1 MSTMSPTEG
10 ALFELRAGATGQLDL
25 TVLSIQGREAMSRLY
40 RFDVTFAAELDPA
53 ALRRAVLG
61 KPAELSLLSPG
72 EGTYRRIR
80 GITASLVDLGTRDD
94 RGRSHHTL
102 RLVPRAWLLRKRRTS
117 RIFQDMT
124 VVDVVNK
131 VLDEHGVARRWK
143 AVRSYPKR
151 AYCVQYQ
158 ETDLDFVAR
167 LLSEDGVFFYFEEHE
182 RAGGSERAP
191 WEQRA
196 EVMILGDGAGAY
208 MPVPAADEESP
219 ASRPV
224 AGPGGPVRSPPV
236 VPYRAMAGGVGA
248 EEHVAAFR
256 RVSSVKTAAVR
267 HHDYDFERPML
278 DLTVSTLL
286 PVAGAAAGAAVT
298 GSLLDPAELPEDPER
313 LELYEHHGDHSNVE
327 EALDRAEVRLQQ
339 LRRRATSAKGE
350 GNCRRLAPGRTFRLE
365 GHLEPQ
371 LDGDHVVSR
380 VVHAGQTPGHVG
392 QGSSAEHAY
401 RCTFE
406 CAPASVPLRPAPPRR
421 RLVRAVES
429 AVVVGPGDQS
439 IYADEYGRI
448 KVQFHW
454 DREGKR
460 DERSSCWI
468 RLAQPWAGA
477 GYGFQFLP
485 RVGTEV
491 IVSFLGGDP
500 DRPVVVGSLYNRIHM
515 PPFPLPFAKTRSGI
529 RTSSTGDGGQ
539 GSGGGN
545 ELSFEDA
552 VGQEQ
557 IRVHARRDLVEE
569 VERDHRRVVRG
580 AEISEVAGGSSV
592 TVAGGQRTSVS
603 GASELVVA
611 GDRSVDVRGDDL
623 VTVEGDSVERRSG
636 DAEST
641 TTGDLRQT
649 VGGSASYR
657 LHGPVRVEAGDD
669 LLVGVDG
676 NHRLTVGVDGTQN
689 VSDTFV
695 FGDMTLSTTGS
706 IQIRAEEEITLT
718 CGGTSLRLTPEKLE
732 VLGKA
737 LHLFGGEEALVAGGK
752 AAAHLHDD
760 AELWAE
766 TIHAFSK
773 GGSLELTDSEARLGA
788 SKVKLGQPQSGK
800 PKEADA
806 PPDPEKKTV
815 KWRFAGLGLKPYAG
829 KKYHLLTCG
838 LRFEGETDGDGVVT
852 AEIPKEAR
860 SAEVILWV
868 GEYPGGARR
877 RYSIVIADEMPA
889 ASSETGARV
898 RLHALGYDVGLHS
911 PNPRAAMER
920 AVYQFQADRHESD
933 GLTVTGVLD
942 DATKHA
948 IEKVFGG

>member
-1 MSTMSPTEG
+1 MNTHSPTDTEG

-40 RFDVTFAAELDPA
+40 RFDVTFAAEVDPA
-53 ALRRAVLG
+53 ALRREILG

-80 GITASLVDLGTRDD
+80 GIAASLADLGTRDE

-102 RLVPRAWLLRKRRTS
+102 RLVPRAWLLRRRRTS
-117 RIFQDMT
+117 RIFQDMS

-131 VLDEHGVARRWK
+131 VLGEHGVARRWK
-143 AVRSYPKR
+143 TVRSYPKR

-158 ETDLDFVAR
+158 ETDLDFVTRVLA
-167 LLSEDGVFFYFEEHE
+167 EDGLFFFFEEHA
-182 RAGGSERAP
+182 RAGGAERAP
-191 WEQRA
+191 WEQQA
-196 EVMILGDGAGAY
+196 EVMILGDGTGAY
-208 MPVPAADEESP
+208 MPVPSAAESP
-219 ASRPV
+219 AGP
-224 AGPGGPVRSPPV
+224 PGGPARRLPI
-236 VPYRAMAGGVGA
+236 VPYRAMAGGLGA
-248 EEHVAAFR
+248 DEHVWAFGR
-256 RVSSVKTAAVR
+256 ESAVKTAAVR

-278 DLTVSTLL
+278 DLSVSTLL
-286 PVAGAAAGAAVT
+286 PVPGAAGSPGAAMA
-298 GSLLDPAELPEDPER
+298 SLDLGELPEAPER
-313 LELYEHHGDHSNVE
+313 LEDYDHHGDHSNVDD
-327 EALDRAEVRLQQ
+327 ARDRADVRLQQ
-339 LRRRATSAKGE
+339 LRRRAAVAKGE
-350 GNCRRLAPGRTFRLE
+350 GDCRRLAPGRTFRLE

-371 LDGDHVVSR
+371 IDGDHVITRAIHEGRSPG
-380 VVHAGQTPGHVG
+380 HAGQAT
-392 QGSSAEHAY
+392 SAEQAY
-401 RCTFE
+401 RCRFE
-406 CAPASVPLRPAPPRR
+406 CAPAKVPFRPAPARR
-421 RLVRAVES
+421 KLVRAVES
-429 AVVVGPGDQS
+429 AVVVGPDDQS
-439 IYADEYGRI
+439 IYTDEYGRI

-454 DREGKR
+454 DRDGKR
-460 DERSSCWI
+460 DERSSCWL

-477 GYGFQFLP
+477 GYGFQFIP

-491 IVSFLGGDP
+491 LVSFLGGDP
-500 DRPVVVGSLYNRIHM
+500 DRPVVVGSLYNRVHM

-552 VGQEQ
+552 AGKEQ
-557 IRVHARRDLVEE
+557 IRIHARRDFVEE
-569 VERDHRRVVRG
+569 VERDHKRVVRG
-580 AEISEVAGGSSV
+580 DEVAEVLGGSSV
-592 TVAGGQRTSVS
+592 TVAGGRRTAVG
-603 GASELVVA
+603 GASDLVVA

-623 VTVEGDSVERRSG
+623 VTVEGDSIDRRTGDVES
-636 DAEST
+636 D
-641 TTGDLRQT
+641 TTGNLRRT
-649 VGGSASYR
+649 VSGAASGR
-657 LHGPVRVEAGDD
+657 FRGPVRVDAGDD
-669 LLVGVDG
+669 LVVAVDG
-676 NHRLTVGVDGTQN
+676 NHRLTVGVDGAEN

-695 FGDMTLSTTGS
+695 FGTMTLSATGG

-732 VLGKA
+732 ALGKA
-737 LHLFGGEEALVAGGK
+737 LHLVGGEEALVTGGK

-760 AELWAE
+760 AELWAD

-773 GGSLELTDSEARLGA
+773 GASLELTASEARLGG

-815 KWRFAGLGLKPYAG
+815 KWRFADVAFKPYSG

-838 LRFEGETDGDGVVT
+838 QRFEGETDGDGVVT

-860 SAEVILWV
+860 SAELILWV

-877 RYSIVIADEMPA
+877 RYSIVIADELPD
-889 ASSETGARV
+889 ASSDAGARV

-911 PNPRAAMER
+911 PNPRTAFER
-920 AVYQFQADRHESD
+920 AVYQFQADHHEGD
-933 GLTVTGVLD
+933 GLTVTGALD
-942 DATKHA
+942 DATKQA
-948 IEKVFGG
+948 IQKAFGG